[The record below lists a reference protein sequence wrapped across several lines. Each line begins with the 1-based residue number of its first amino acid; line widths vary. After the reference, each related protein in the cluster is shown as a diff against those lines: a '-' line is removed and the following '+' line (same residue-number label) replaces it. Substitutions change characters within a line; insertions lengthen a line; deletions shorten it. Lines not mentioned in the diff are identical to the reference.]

1 LKQKIFDN
9 APVQLHNSIKTLT
22 TPTIR
27 MKEHKV
33 GIIMNGVTGRMGTNQ
48 HLMRSIVE
56 IIKQGGVKLSPG
68 EVIMPDPILV
78 GRDPNKLQ
86 KLSKMSGVEKITTH
100 VDEPLSDPYY
110 SIYFD
115 SQTTGRR
122 AEGVRKAVKAGKHVY
137 CEKPTAVDT
146 KTALELYT
154 LCKEAGLKNGVVQ
167 DKLWL
172 PGLLKLQRLIQNDFF
187 GKILSVR
194 GEFGYWVF
202 EGHSIPAQRPSWNY
216 RKEDDGGIIVDML
229 CHWRYVLDNIFGK
242 VKAVSCLGATH
253 IPERIDEQGKPYK
266 CTADDAAY
274 ATFELEDGVIAQF
287 NSSWTVRVRRDDLL
301 TLQVDGTKGSAVA
314 GLRECY
320 IQHYGNT
327 PKPVWNPDIE
337 QPIKFFEGWAKV
349 PEQEPFDNAFKAQWE
364 LFLKHVVK
372 DEPFPWTLYEGAKG
386 VQLAEK
392 GIESWD
398 KRCWV
403 NVDELR

>member
-1 LKQKIFDN
+1 
-9 APVQLHNSIKTLT
+9 
-22 TPTIR
+22 
-27 MKEHKV
+27 MKEHKI

-56 IIKQGGVKLSPG
+56 IIKQGGVKLGPG

-78 GRDPNKLQ
+78 GRDINKLQ
-86 KLSKMSGVEKITTH
+86 KLSKMSGVEKITTN
-100 VDEPLSDPYY
+100 VDEPMADPYY

-115 SQTTGRR
+115 AQTTGRR

-137 CEKPTAVDT
+137 CEKPTAVDA

-253 IPERIDEQGKPYK
+253 IPERIDEQGKSYN

-274 ATFELEDGVIAQF
+274 ATFELEGGVIAQF

-349 PEQEPFDNAFKAQWE
+349 PEQESYDNAFKAQWE

-392 GIESWD
+392 GIESWE
-398 KRCWV
+398 KRCWIT
-403 NVDELR
+403 VDELK